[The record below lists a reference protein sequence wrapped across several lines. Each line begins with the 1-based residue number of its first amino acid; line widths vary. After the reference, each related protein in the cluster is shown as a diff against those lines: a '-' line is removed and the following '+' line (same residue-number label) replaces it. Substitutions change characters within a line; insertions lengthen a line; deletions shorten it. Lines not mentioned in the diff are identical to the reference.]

1 MTPALRFDSA
11 ALHEKGSL
19 RLEAELSPTELGDP
33 FGEYGELNGMQQVA
47 LDLTT
52 EAGHV
57 AFRGKVRGKRRLE
70 CPRCVARPLSEYE
83 ARVEGLAEGPS
94 IPEQLL
100 EEVRQS
106 VVLSLPTKAYCRP
119 DCKGLCP
126 SCRKNLN
133 EGPCGCKPS

>member
-1 MTPALRFDSA
+1 MTTALRFDSA
-11 ALHEKGSL
+11 ALKEKGLL
-19 RLEAELSPTELGDP
+19 RLEADLSPADLGDA
-33 FGEYGELNGMQQVA
+33 FGEVGELNGMQHVS

-57 AFRGKVRGKRRLE
+57 AFRGSVGGKRRLE

-94 IPEQLL
+94 VAEQLF
-100 EEVRQS
+100 EEVRQV
-106 VVLSLPTKAYCRP
+106 VVLSLPSRAYCRP

-126 SCRKNLN
+126 RCRKNLN
-133 EGPCGCKPS
+133 EGTCGCKPS